1 MAHGDLNSVSKS
13 PAGNELA
20 ANGRGN
26 AYVNGGGLR
35 PDCRV
40 ADGLA
45 FPYGMLVTP
54 DNATLIV
61 AESYPKRLSAFH
73 IAADGNLSR
82 RRRCGPTLATA
93 SPTVGHPRLKCSRLT
108 KAPRTRRRL
117 ALGGRFE
124 MLSSRPLG

>member
-1 MAHGDLNSVSKS
+1 LSRRGTAFRFAPDGSLVAHGDLNSVSKS
-13 PAGNELA
+13 AAGNELA

-35 PDCRV
+35 PDGRV

-45 FPYGMLVTP
+45 FPHGMLVTP

-73 IAADGNLSR
+73 VAADGNLSR
-82 RRRCGPTLATA
+82 RQVWADLGDGVPDSGP
-93 SPTVGHPRLKCSRLT
+93 PTGEVLT
-108 KAPRTRRRL
+108 VN
-117 ALGGRFE
+117 
-124 MLSSRPLG
+124 